1 MEFRESVN
9 LALGSLRTN
18 KMRSILTLL
27 GIIIGIMA
35 VVIIMTLGRGL
46 QNSVTSG
53 LEDIG
58 ASQQAVFITE
68 KPEESE
74 DGAEDAGGFSPPVGD
89 EADKVTLEQL
99 DELKDHFGD
108 RIVGVDI
115 QDSFGGDAKFEG
127 EDASV
132 QVHPVLGES
141 MEVRNVEIAY
151 GRAIEQQDIDS
162 QRPVAVVSQEL
173 VDAFFGGDGA
183 AALGKR
189 IDLSVESTGVYT
201 IVGVAEAE
209 KQDASNFG
217 QDSAAGQAFVPL
229 SSVDRIAEPI
239 TSTDLFNVQAKGDED
254 PAEFRDELQKY
265 VDRWYSKSE
274 TAQAEVIDM
283 QAELASFTKIFG
295 AISAVIAS
303 IAGISLLVGGI
314 GVMNV
319 MLITVT
325 ERTREIGVRKALG
338 ATRRDIRTQFIVE
351 AVMVCLLGGIIGIVL
366 GGLIGSVASGFI
378 GMFGGGEYGPMAWP
392 PISAVLASLIFSM
405 AIGVFFGAYPANRA
419 AKMQPIDALRY
430 E

>member
-1 MEFRESVN
+1 MEFRESIN
-9 LALGSLRTN
+9 LALSSLRTN

-46 QNSVTSG
+46 QNTVTSG

-68 KPEESE
+68 KPEESQDGE
-74 DGAEDAGGFSPPVGD
+74 DNPGGFDGPVAD
-89 EADKVTLEQL
+89 EADEVSLEQL
-99 DELKDHFGD
+99 DEVKKHFGD

-115 QDSFGGDAKFEG
+115 QNALRGDAKYEDK
-127 EDASV
+127 DASV
-132 QVHPVLGES
+132 EIQPVLGDS
-141 MEVRNVEIAY
+141 MDVRNVKVAF
-151 GRAIEQQDIDS
+151 GRPIEEQEIDS
-162 QRPVAVVSQEL
+162 ERPVAVVSQEL
-173 VDAFFGGDGA
+173 VDALFDGDGS

-189 IDLSVESTGVYT
+189 IDLSSESTGVYT
-201 IVGVAEAE
+201 IIGVAEAKE
-209 KQDASNFG
+209 KDAGDFG
-217 QDSAAGQAFVPL
+217 QENAAGQAFVPL

-239 TSTDLFNVQAKGDED
+239 ESTDMFIVQAAGDED
-254 PAEFRDELQKY
+254 PASFRDELQKY
-265 VDRWYSKSE
+265 VDRWYANSD
-274 TAQAEVIDM
+274 TAQAEVFDM

-351 AVMVCLLGGIIGIVL
+351 AVIVCLLGGIIGVIL
-366 GGLIGSVASGFI
+366 GGIIGTISSGFI
-378 GMFGGGEYGPMAWP
+378 GMIGGGDYGPVAWP
-392 PISAVLASLIFSM
+392 PISAVLFSLLFSM